1 MEISV
6 FFILAVVIYGISLYL
21 AHKGKFL
28 KFQSILIAILI
39 AIWLI
44 LSQLKNFLAA
54 RLIFED
60 VGLVKALL
68 LQVMDALF
76 FNMVAPLTAL
86 LVAIAKKGHKEAP
99 KKRKK

>member
-1 MEISV
+1 MEISF
-6 FFILAVVIYGISLYL
+6 FFILAIVVYGISLYL
-21 AHKGKFL
+21 AYKGKFL
-28 KFQSILIAILI
+28 KFQSILIAVLLV
-39 AIWLI
+39 IWFL
-44 LSQLKNFLAA
+44 LGRLKAFLTT

-86 LVAIAKKGHKEAP
+86 LVAIAKKGP
-99 KKRKK
+99 KKGKK